1 MTSLGMIIMMTRMK
15 MTRFQLKTEHTT
27 QMINITGEVKEA
39 VITSGVKD
47 GIVVVFTPHTTAAVT
62 LFEKVD
68 QNLRRDYLQLL
79 KDYVSDRDFSHKGG
93 NAAGHLKSAMTG
105 ASVSIPVIDG
115 HPMFGEWQGL
125 FFCEFDGPREARD
138 IIIKVING

>member
-1 MTSLGMIIMMTRMK
+1 MTK
-15 MTRFQLKTEHTT
+15 FQLKTEHTT

-47 GIVVVFTPHTTAAVT
+47 GIVVVFTPHTTASVI
-62 LFEKVD
+62 LFENVD

-79 KDYVSDRDFSHKGG
+79 KDYVSDRDSSHKGG

-105 ASVSIPVIDG
+105 ASVSIPVVDG
-115 HPMFGEWQGL
+115 HPMFGEWQGM
-125 FFCEFDGPREARD
+125 FFCEFDGPREARN

>member
-1 MTSLGMIIMMTRMK
+1 
-15 MTRFQLKTEHTT
+15 MTRFQLKTEHKT
-27 QMINITGEVKEA
+27 QMINITKEVKEA

-47 GIVVVFTPHTTAAVT
+47 GIVVVFTPHTTASVT
-62 LFEKVD
+62 LFENID
-68 QNLRRDYLQLL
+68 QNLRRDYLTLL
-79 KDYVSDRDFSHKGG
+79 KTYLSDKEYSHKGG

-105 ASVSIPVIDG
+105 ASVTVPVVDG
-115 HPMFGEWQGL
+115 LPLFGEWQGV

>member
-1 MTSLGMIIMMTRMK
+1 MMTKIR
-15 MTRFQLKTEHTT
+15 LKTEHTT

-47 GIVVVFTPHTTAAVT
+47 GIVVVFTGHTTGSVT
-62 LFEKVD
+62 LFENVD
-68 QNLRRDYLQLL
+68 QNLRRDYLKLL
-79 KDYVSDRDFSHKGG
+79 KTYLSDKEYSHKGG

-105 ASVSIPVIDG
+105 ASISIPVADG
-115 HPMFGEWQGL
+115 KPLVGEWQGI

-138 IIIKVING
+138 VIIKVING

>member
-1 MTSLGMIIMMTRMK
+1 MTKL
-15 MTRFQLKTEHTT
+15 QLKTEHTT

-47 GIVVVFTPHTTAAVT
+47 GIVVVFTPHTTASVT

-79 KDYVSDRDFSHKGG
+79 KTYLSDKEYSHKGG

-105 ASVSIPVIDG
+105 ASVSIPVVDG
-115 HPMFGEWQGL
+115 HPIFGEWQGI
-125 FFCEFDGPREARD
+125 FFCEFDGPREERNVV
-138 IIIKVING
+138 IKVING